1 MGLVWVCIVL
11 PETKGIPLEEVAALF
26 GDQDEVMVYTE
37 DLQLGEGE
45 NELVVK
51 EHREGLGQDGTGKES
66 AQPVHQEIVRLSA

>member
-1 MGLVWVCIVL
+1 L

-51 EHREGLGQDGTGKES
+51 ERRDRHGQEQSGKED
-66 AQPVHQEIVRLSA
+66 AQPIHQEIVRLSV